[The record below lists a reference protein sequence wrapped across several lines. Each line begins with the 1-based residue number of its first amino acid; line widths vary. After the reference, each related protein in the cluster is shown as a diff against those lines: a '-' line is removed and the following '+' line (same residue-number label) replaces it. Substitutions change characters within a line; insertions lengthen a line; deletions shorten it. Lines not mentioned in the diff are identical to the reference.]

1 MKKRARGRG
10 QACRTENPQ
19 VCERKKRHEQCNSST
34 SFSADTTEEILRMDR
49 QAVLE
54 KTRKELRSVLIS
66 APRGVPARMLLKDY
80 KMVTGK
86 ELPYRQLGFNT
97 LEDFIHSQSDVVRIG
112 SGPTGEPTFYG
123 VANAETAQISRF
135 VASQKKTKLKKSLAP
150 PPVVTRTPMKMAAF
164 TKKFRYGPR
173 TSPRGGANHR
183 IGRAGLS
190 ASVW

>member
-1 MKKRARGRG
+1 MKKKEPAVEVRVVGLRIFRFV
-10 QACRTENPQ
+10 E
-19 VCERKKRHEQCNSST
+19 KKGHEHVICST
-34 SFSADTTEEILRMDR
+34 CFSAGTTEEILGMDR

-66 APRGVPARMLLKDY
+66 APRGVPTRMLLKDY

-86 ELPYRQLGFNT
+86 ELPYRQLGFSS
-97 LEDFIHSQSDVVRIG
+97 LEDFIHSQSDVVRVG
-112 SGPTGEPTFYG
+112 MGPTGEPTFYG

-150 PPVVTRTPMKMAAF
+150 PPVVARTPVKMAAF
-164 TKKFRYGPR
+164 TRKFRYGPR
-173 TSPRGGANHR
+173 FSPKGGPNHR
-183 IGRAGLS
+183 VGRPGLY

>member
-1 MKKRARGRG
+1 
-10 QACRTENPQ
+10 
-19 VCERKKRHEQCNSST
+19 
-34 SFSADTTEEILRMDR
+34 MDR

-112 SGPTGEPTFYG
+112 LGPTGEPTLYG

-173 TSPRGGANHR
+173 SSPRGGANHR

>member
-1 MKKRARGRG
+1 MKKKRARGRG
-10 QACRTENPQ
+10 QACRTENLQ
-19 VCERKKRHEQCNSST
+19 VCEKKARIAYSST
-34 SFSADTTEEILRMDR
+34 SFSAGTTEEILRMDR
-49 QAVLE
+49 QAILE

-97 LEDFIHSQSDVVRIG
+97 LEDFIHAQSDVVRIG
-112 SGPTGEPTFYG
+112 LGPTGEPTFYG

-150 PPVVTRTPMKMAAF
+150 PPVVARTPMKMAAF

-173 TSPRGGANHR
+173 SSPRGGANHR

-190 ASVW
+190 ASVR